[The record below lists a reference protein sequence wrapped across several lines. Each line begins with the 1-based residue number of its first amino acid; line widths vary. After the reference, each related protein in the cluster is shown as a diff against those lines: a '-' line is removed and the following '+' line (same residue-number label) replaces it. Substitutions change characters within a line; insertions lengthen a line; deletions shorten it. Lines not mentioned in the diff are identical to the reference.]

1 MNLVIWDNLINLLG
15 VQNSV
20 YEIPYQ
26 VVGRL
31 FHKYSLYHH
40 YSLHG
45 HKFEEQHCTEFLAR
59 KDDQVIC
66 SHGRIGEMIY
76 NPMMDSD
83 LRLGCKPS
91 QNRNFRNDH
100 FLGFSN

>member
-1 MNLVIWDNLINLLG
+1 
-15 VQNSV
+15 
-20 YEIPYQ
+20 
-26 VVGRL
+26 VVSRL

-45 HKFEEQHCTEFLAR
+45 HKFEEQHCTEFLVR

-66 SHGRIGEMIY
+66 SHGRTGEMIY

-83 LRLGCKPS
+83 LGLGCIQAKIEILE
-91 QNRNFRNDH
+91 NHH
-100 FLGFSN
+100 FLGFLN